1 MILYS
6 SVADMD
12 ELSEGEIEDS
22 SSSPEHPHDGDDSPP
37 VAKKKKTFSMDY
49 SEPGLYGNTGA
60 SGMSSISKKQ
70 RKKQRKNELRRL
82 QQERKLQESKART
95 SVGAEPLTVQQL
107 NTLKGLVALTQGQS
121 VAMGMQ
127 KLKTADFQ
135 TLISHIVCDPAVVQ
149 DLPGDDELKKH
160 RVVVLWMAMIP
171 EEVFT
176 NSEQHFPKLKSLS
189 PSLKFKLEHPGSARF
204 VKLGLESFFCSS
216 ITNEP
221 TKPKFPLS
229 SPKLSRSAYVLTKEE
244 LAGHGF
250 PVPGM
255 TEPTDTS
262 DYTTVT
268 SWPDKEP
275 QTVLKEMQDVRMF
288 AIDCEMVETEPQKS
302 ELARVSV
309 VDEALNCIYD
319 TLVKPDKPVTDY
331 RTKFSGI
338 DHDMLKDVTVN
349 LSEVQQKIS
358 ELVPPGSILIGHS
371 LDNDF
376 HALKFSHP
384 FVIDTSCVFTP
395 TATPMNKPGL
405 RRLAKELLSM
415 DIQQGTG
422 TCGHNSIEDA
432 STCMRLV
439 QHKIHSGPNCTIP
452 FNQGAHSV
460 LTEYRT
466 HGKSTGIVDRR
477 GVVTFYGRGASFS
490 CDIETDAECVE
501 KSLEIIPQCD
511 FTFLQLHEMELFFK
525 GNKTHTT
532 VQSVVDAMDDNIL
545 CLVEGC
551 PEGTLL
557 FVVCGSGDI
566 REVRKLQQDDFAD
579 PIQLKKAVMIART
592 GLVITC
598 MIS

>member
-1 MILYS
+1 
-6 SVADMD
+6 MD
-12 ELSEGEIEDS
+12 ELSDGEIDDS
-22 SSSPEHPHDGDDSPP
+22 SGSDKSPDHPRDDDDSPP

-60 SGMSSISKKQ
+60 SSLSKKQ
-70 RKKQRKNELRRL
+70 RKKARTNELRRL
-82 QQERKLQESKART
+82 QQERKRQESKAKT
-95 SVGAEPLTVQQL
+95 SGSEGVEPLTVQQV
-107 NTLKGLVALTQGQS
+107 NTLNGLIALTKGQS
-121 VAMGMQ
+121 SAMAMQ
-127 KLKTADFQ
+127 KLKTANFQ
-135 TLISHIVCDPAVVQ
+135 TLISHIVCDRPVAMQ
-149 DLPGDDELKKH
+149 DLPGDEELKKL
-160 RVVVLWMAMIP
+160 RVVVLWMAMIS
-171 EEVFT
+171 EEFFT
-176 NSEQHFPKLKSLS
+176 NSEQNFPKLKSLS
-189 PSLKFKLEHPGSARF
+189 PTLKFKVEHPGSARF
-204 VKLGLESFFCSS
+204 VKMGLESFFCNAAN
-216 ITNEP
+216 NEP
-221 TKPKFPLS
+221 PKPKVS
-229 SPKLSRSAYVLTKEE
+229 SAIPRLTRSAYVLTKEE

-262 DYTTVT
+262 DYITVT

-275 QTVLKEMQDVRMF
+275 QTVLKEMGDVRMF

-302 ELARVSV
+302 ELARVSI

-338 DHDMLKDVTVN
+338 DQEMLKDVTVN

-358 ELVPPGSILIGHS
+358 ELVPSGSILIGHS

-384 FVIDTSCVFTP
+384 FVIDTSCIFTP
-395 TATPMNKPGL
+395 TATPRNKPGL
-405 RRLAKELLSM
+405 RRLAKELLGM
-415 DIQQGTG
+415 DIQTGTG
-422 TCGHNSIEDA
+422 TSGHNSIEDA

-439 QHKIHSGPNCTIP
+439 QHKIQSGPNCTIP
-452 FNQGAHSV
+452 FNEGAHNII

-466 HGKSTGIVDRR
+466 LGKNTGIVDRK

-490 CDIETDAECVE
+490 CDVDTDVECVD
-501 KSLEIIPQCD
+501 KSLEIIPKCH
-511 FTFLQLHEMELFFK
+511 FTFLQLHDMELFLK
-525 GNKTHTT
+525 GGKSHPA
-532 VQSVVDAMDDNIL
+532 VQSVADAMDDNIMR
-545 CLVEGC
+545 LVEGC

-579 PIQLKKAVMIART
+579 PSQLKKAVMIART
-592 GLVITC
+592 GLVTACIVT
-598 MIS
+598 